1 MFDILLKFIDIIINN
16 IYIYIYIFFLTLAQ
30 YAEKN
35 GLHQKKAM
43 LAIPGIFAVVMFLL
57 VEISIVYWLVMS
69 KKKKVNK
76 SLLSLLYKVASFSS
90 ISLLLRLVNKI
101 PKGNS
106 NNIFG
111 NWEFCFIWFCVFLRM
126 GVLKRMGWNMV

>member
-16 IYIYIYIFFLTLAQ
+16 IYIYIYFFFLTLAQ

-57 VEISIVYWLVMS
+57 VEISIVCWLVMS
-69 KKKKVNK
+69 KKKGKQVFT
-76 SLLSLLYKVASFSS
+76 LSS
-90 ISLLLRLVNKI
+90 I
-101 PKGNS
+101 
-106 NNIFG
+106 
-111 NWEFCFIWFCVFLRM
+111 
-126 GVLKRMGWNMV
+126 